1 MDIIRKQTN
10 ISFESSIAV
19 MEKHKP
25 VSPFVLRELVDSTI
39 PEGSDAVYAWAAE
52 VTANVPY
59 NEVLYVRS
67 THPFADEEFPA
78 ATSDAAVVKFDSGYG
93 IVIWGSVGLQS
104 VASCTFNG
112 DLKDF
117 ALFKAEFERYGQLK
131 PLF

>member
-1 MDIIRKQTN
+1 MDIIRKSTN
-10 ISFESSIAV
+10 IQFESSIAV

-25 VSPFVLRELVDSTI
+25 ISPFGLKNRIDSTI

-59 NEVLYVRS
+59 SEVFYVKS
-67 THPFADEEFPA
+67 KHPFADEEFPETIA
-78 ATSDAAVVKFDSGYG
+78 DAAVVKFDSGYG

-104 VASCTFNG
+104 VASCTFSG

>member
-10 ISFESSIAV
+10 ISFESSVAV

-25 VSPFVLRELVDSTI
+25 ISPFGLKNRIDSTI

-67 THPFADEEFPA
+67 THPFADEKFPA
-78 ATSDAAVVKFDSGYG
+78 ATADAAVVKFESGYG
-93 IVIWGSVGLQS
+93 IVFWSAVGLS
-104 VASCTFNG
+104 VTTSCTFNG
-112 DLKDF
+112 NLNDF
-117 ALFKAEFERYGQLK
+117 ALFKEEFECHEHLK